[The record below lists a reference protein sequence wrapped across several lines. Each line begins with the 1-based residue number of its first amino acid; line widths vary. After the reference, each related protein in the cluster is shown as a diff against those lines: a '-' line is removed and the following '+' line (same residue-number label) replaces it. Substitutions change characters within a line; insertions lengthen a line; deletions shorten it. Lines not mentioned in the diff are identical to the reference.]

1 MGRNKEYI
9 PVRYDDGTADR
20 VDALQDYIGATCFR
34 KARSRDD
41 VNRSEVLRELVDFA
55 LAIFERRAETW
66 RAEVDAATTLDKP
79 LTERNTSVT
88 R

>member
-1 MGRNKEYI
+1 MGRSKEYI
-9 PVRYDDGTADR
+9 PVRYDDGTVDR
-20 VDALQDYIGATCFR
+20 VDGLRDYVGVHCFR
-34 KARSRDD
+34 KARATGD

-55 LAIFERRAETW
+55 LTIYERRAETW
-66 RAEVDAATTLDKP
+66 RAEVEAAPSLDKP